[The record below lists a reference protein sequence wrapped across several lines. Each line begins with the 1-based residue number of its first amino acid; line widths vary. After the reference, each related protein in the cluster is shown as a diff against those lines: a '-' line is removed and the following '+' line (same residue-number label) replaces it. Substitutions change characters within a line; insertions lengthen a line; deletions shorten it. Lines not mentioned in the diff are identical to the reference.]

1 MRVWFLAI
9 PVLLAASALPSGANA
24 DEEIATIEIESI
36 QDAELPKRVALTE
49 AVKVRLVGESGRPGM
64 VVLPKGANVE
74 VTGRDGTMLQI
85 RFVKSAGQID
95 ISKTT
100 AVAQVA
106 EIRAAEH
113 RARLARAEV
122 HFAEVER
129 KHQEREMERL
139 ARRDILVH
147 SWTWRQ
153 TRGGNHYEAVGEIEN
168 ESGRVLENVQVEV
181 TTRDANNSM
190 VSTETAI
197 VSDRDLQPGQRTT
210 FRAMIRRV
218 GGEQTASLAFRK
230 FWGDRYTHRDK

>member
-1 MRVWFLAI
+1 ML
-9 PVLLAASALPSGANA
+9 SALFAAA
-24 DEEIATIEIESI
+24 DTTEREREKVVEVDSIEDS
-36 QDAELPKRVALTE
+36 ELPKKVEVTE
-49 AVKVRLVGESGRPGM
+49 AVKVRLVGEGGR
-64 VVLPKGANVE
+64 VATLKLPKGAKVG
-74 VTGRDGTMLQI
+74 VTGREGNMLKI
-85 RFVKSAGQID
+85 VFVKSAGQID

-168 ESGRVLENVQVEV
+168 ESGRALENVQVEI
-181 TTRDANNSM
+181 TIRDASGNI
-190 VSTETAI
+190 VSTDTALAN
-197 VSDRDLQPGQRTT
+197 DKNLAPGQRTT
-210 FRAMIRRV
+210 FSAMIRRV

>member
-1 MRVWFLAI
+1 MERLFWAMPL
-9 PVLLAASALPSGANA
+9 VLFALFAAAETTKGER
-24 DEEIATIEIESI
+24 EELVEVDSIEDS
-36 QDAELPKRVALTE
+36 ELPKVVEVTE
-49 AVKVRLVGESGRPGM
+49 AVKVRLVGGAGR
-64 VVLPKGANVE
+64 VATLELPKGAKVE
-74 VTGRDGTMLQI
+74 VTGRDGNLLKI
-85 RFVKSAGQID
+85 LFAKSAGQID

-122 HFAEVER
+122 HSAEVER

-153 TRGGNHYEAVGEIEN
+153 TRGGNYYEAVGEIEN
-168 ESGRVLENVQVEV
+168 ESGRALENVQVEI
-181 TTRDANNSM
+181 TIRDASGNI
-190 VSTETAI
+190 VSTETALTN
-197 VSDRDLQPGQRTT
+197 DRDLQPGQRTT
-210 FRAMIRRV
+210 FSVMNRRV

-230 FWGDRYTHRDK
+230 FWGDRYTHREK